1 MTSSRAVDGGLADLD
16 PQLAADLVA
25 NTGDLAV
32 IVDRTGVI
40 RAVKAT
46 DTELRES
53 GIEQWVG
60 QHWAQT
66 VTLETRGKVEALLR
80 DAGSKSSGR
89 RRQVNHLLVSGN
101 DLPVSYTV
109 MRVGRDGA
117 FVAAGRDM
125 RTVSALQQRLVE
137 AQQAM
142 ERDYWRLRHV
152 ETRYRLLFQLAAE
165 AILVVDS
172 ATMKVMDANAAAGK
186 LFGEAPEKLTG
197 RAFPF
202 GITSDD
208 LRIVSDVV
216 ANARSVGKSGE
227 SLVHLSRGGETCNL
241 SASTF
246 RQDSSTLLLVRF
258 TTVEPDRQ
266 LGDSGERSRIA
277 ALLEQSPDAFAITE
291 ISGTVSYANR
301 AFLDLVQVTSDEQ
314 VRGQD
319 IGTWIGRPGA
329 DFEVFL
335 TMLRRNGAVRLALT
349 SARGV
354 HGLSTEVEVS
364 AAWLPDSDH
373 PAIGFMLRDVGRR
386 LAAGPQG
393 ARDLTRA
400 VEQLTSL
407 VGRVSLR
414 ELVRDTD
421 GPGRAAF
428 HRGRPRTD
436 RRQPDLSGRGPRRKP
451 AESVRQASAPPA
463 PRTAPI
469 ETTLPGPRVTAVGVR
484 HLANDRFSPH
494 CQEMLTLESVSP
506 RLHSAPRRFPAAG
519 AVLELLKPVT
529 WFPPMWAF
537 SCGVVSSGVPM
548 QGRWWQLRAR
558 RRASPGPLVCAL
570 QPGRE

>member
-1 MTSSRAVDGGLADLD
+1 VTAPRAADGGLADLD

-32 IVDRTGVI
+32 VVDRTGVV
-40 RAVKAT
+40 RAVVAT
-46 DTELRES
+46 DSELRDA

-66 VTLETRGKVEALLR
+66 VTAETRGKVEALLR
-80 DAGSKSSGR
+80 DASSKSSGR
-89 RRQVNHLLVSGN
+89 RRQVNHMLPSGN

-109 MRVGRDGA
+109 MRVGRDGS

-165 AILVVDS
+165 TILVVDS

-197 RAFPF
+197 RSFPF
-202 GITSDD
+202 GIAADD
-208 LRIVSDVV
+208 FRAVGDAL
-216 ANARSVGKSGE
+216 ANARAVGKS
-227 SLVHLSRGGETCNL
+227 SDVRVHLARGGDPYSL

-246 RQDSSTLLLVRF
+246 RQDSSTLLLIRF
-258 TTVEPDRQ
+258 TALDGDRQ
-266 LGDSGERSRIA
+266 VGDGGERSRIA
-277 ALLEQSPDAFAITE
+277 ALLEQSPDSFVITDVA
-291 ISGTVSYANR
+291 GTVTYANR
-301 AFLDLVQVTSDEQ
+301 AFLDLVQLTSDEQ
-314 VRGQD
+314 VRGDD

-329 DFEVFL
+329 DFDVFV
-335 TMLRRNGAVRLALT
+335 TMLKRNGAVRLALT

-373 PAIGFMLRDVGRR
+373 PSIGFMLRDVGRR
-386 LAAGPQG
+386 LAVGPQG

-414 ELVRDTD
+414 ELVRDTTD
-421 GPGRAAF
+421 LVERHFIEAALELTDDNRTSAAEVLGVSRQSLYVKLRR
-428 HRGRPRTD
+428 HRLLD
-436 RRQPDLSGRGPRRKP
+436 SPDNALSGS
-451 AESVRQASAPPA
+451 E
-463 PRTAPI
+463 
-469 ETTLPGPRVTAVGVR
+469 
-484 HLANDRFSPH
+484 
-494 CQEMLTLESVSP
+494 
-506 RLHSAPRRFPAAG
+506 
-519 AVLELLKPVT
+519 
-529 WFPPMWAF
+529 
-537 SCGVVSSGVPM
+537 
-548 QGRWWQLRAR
+548 
-558 RRASPGPLVCAL
+558 
-570 QPGRE
+570 

>member
-1 MTSSRAVDGGLADLD
+1 MSSSRAVDGGLADLD

-32 IVDRTGVI
+32 IVDRTGVV
-40 RAVKAT
+40 RAVVAT
-46 DTELRES
+46 DPELREA

-66 VTLETRGKVEALLR
+66 VTVETRGKVEALLR

-89 RRQVNHLLVSGN
+89 RRQVNHLLPGGN

-165 AILVVDS
+165 TILVVDS

-186 LFGEAPEKLTG
+186 LFGEPPEKLTG
-197 RAFPF
+197 RTFPF
-202 GITSDD
+202 GIAPDD
-208 LRIVSDVV
+208 LRVVGDAV
-216 ANARSVGKSGE
+216 ANARAVGKSGDVR
-227 SLVHLSRGGETCNL
+227 VHLARGGESYSI

-258 TTVEPDRQ
+258 APVDADRQ
-266 LGDSGERSRIA
+266 VGDGGERTRIA
-277 ALLEQSPDAFAITE
+277 ALLEQSPDAFVITD
-291 ISGTVSYANR
+291 ISGTVTYANR
-301 AFLDLVQVTSDEQ
+301 AFLDLVQLASDEQ
-314 VRGQD
+314 VRGEE
-319 IGTWIGRPGA
+319 IGNWIGRPGA
-329 DFEVFL
+329 DFDVFV
-335 TMLRRNGAVRLALT
+335 TMLKRNGAVRLALT

-354 HGLSTEVEVS
+354 HGLATEVEVS

-386 LAAGPQG
+386 LAASPQG

-414 ELVRDTD
+414 ELVRDTTD
-421 GPGRAAF
+421 LVERHFIEAA
-428 HRGRPRTD
+428 
-436 RRQPDLSGRGPRRKP
+436 
-451 AESVRQASAPPA
+451 
-463 PRTAPI
+463 
-469 ETTLPGPRVTAVGVR
+469 
-484 HLANDRFSPH
+484 
-494 CQEMLTLESVSP
+494 
-506 RLHSAPRRFPAAG
+506 
-519 AVLELLKPVT
+519 LELTDDNRTSAAEVL
-529 WFPPMWAF
+529 
-537 SCGVVSSGVPM
+537 GVSRQSLYVK
-548 QGRWWQLRAR
+548 LRR
-558 RRASPGPLVCAL
+558 HRLLDSPDKAL
-570 QPGRE
+570 APDE

>member
-1 MTSSRAVDGGLADLD
+1 MNPSRTVDGGLADLD
-16 PQLAADLVA
+16 PQLAAALVA

-32 IVDRTGVI
+32 IVDRTGVV
-40 RAVKAT
+40 RAVVAN
-46 DTELRES
+46 DPEMRDS
-53 GIEQWVG
+53 GIDLWVG

-66 VTLETRGKVEALLR
+66 VTIETRGKVEALLR

-89 RRQVNHLLVSGN
+89 RRQVNHVLAGGN

-165 AILVVDS
+165 TILVVDS

-186 LFGEAPEKLTG
+186 LFGEPPERLTG

-202 GITSDD
+202 GIAPDD
-208 LRIVSDVV
+208 LRTVNDAIS
-216 ANARSVGKSGE
+216 NARAVGKSGDVR
-227 SLVHLSRGGETCNL
+227 VHLARGGEPYSI

-246 RQDSSTLLLVRF
+246 RQDSSTLLLIRF
-258 TTVEPDRQ
+258 SAADGDRQ
-266 LGDSGERSRIA
+266 VGDGGERTRIA
-277 ALLEQSPDAFAITE
+277 ALLEQSPDAFVITDT
-291 ISGTVSYANR
+291 SGMVTYANR
-301 AFLDLVQVTSDEQ
+301 AFLDLVQLAAGEQ

-319 IGTWIGRPGA
+319 ISSWIGRPGA
-329 DFEVFL
+329 DFDVFM
-335 TMLRRNGAVRLALT
+335 TMLKRNGAVRLALT
-349 SARGV
+349 AARGV
-354 HGLSTEVEVS
+354 HGLATEVEVS
-364 AAWLPDSDH
+364 AAWLPESEH

-414 ELVRDTD
+414 ELVRDTTD
-421 GPGRAAF
+421 LVERHFIEAA
-428 HRGRPRTD
+428 
-436 RRQPDLSGRGPRRKP
+436 
-451 AESVRQASAPPA
+451 
-463 PRTAPI
+463 
-469 ETTLPGPRVTAVGVR
+469 
-484 HLANDRFSPH
+484 
-494 CQEMLTLESVSP
+494 
-506 RLHSAPRRFPAAG
+506 
-519 AVLELLKPVT
+519 LELTDDNRTSAAEVL
-529 WFPPMWAF
+529 
-537 SCGVVSSGVPM
+537 GVSRQSLYVK
-548 QGRWWQLRAR
+548 LRR
-558 RRASPGPLVCAL
+558 HRLLDSPDNAL
-570 QPGRE
+570 SPSE

>member
-1 MTSSRAVDGGLADLD
+1 MTPTRAIDGGLSDLD

-32 IVDRTGVI
+32 VVDRTGVV
-40 RAVKAT
+40 RAVVAM
-46 DTELRES
+46 DTELREA

-66 VTLETRGKVEALLR
+66 VTNETRGKVEALLR
-80 DAGSKSSGR
+80 DAGSKAAGR
-89 RRQVNHLLVSGN
+89 RRQVNHVLAGGY

-165 AILVVDS
+165 TILVVDS
-172 ATMKVMDANAAAGK
+172 ATMKVMDANASAGK
-186 LFGEAPEKLTG
+186 LFSEPPEKLVG
-197 RAFPF
+197 RLFPF
-202 GITSDD
+202 GIAPDEI
-208 LRIVSDVV
+208 RAVSDAV
-216 ANARSVGKSGE
+216 ANARAVGKSGDVRVKIAR
-227 SLVHLSRGGETCNL
+227 SGEYYSI

-258 TTVEPDRQ
+258 TALDTERN
-266 LGDSGERSRIA
+266 GGERGERGRIA
-277 ALLEQSPDAFAITE
+277 ALLEQSPDAFVITD
-291 ISGTVSYANR
+291 ISGVVSYANR
-301 AFLDLVQVTSDEQ
+301 AFLDLVQVASDEQ
-314 VRGQD
+314 VRGED
-319 IGTWIGRPGA
+319 IGSWIGRPGA
-329 DFEVFL
+329 DFEVFT

-354 HGLSTEVEVS
+354 HGLATEVEVS
-364 AAWLPDSDH
+364 AAWLPDSEN
-373 PAIGFMLRDVGRR
+373 PAIGFMLRDIGRR

-414 ELVRDTD
+414 ELVRDTTD
-421 GPGRAAF
+421 LVERHFIEAA
-428 HRGRPRTD
+428 
-436 RRQPDLSGRGPRRKP
+436 
-451 AESVRQASAPPA
+451 
-463 PRTAPI
+463 
-469 ETTLPGPRVTAVGVR
+469 
-484 HLANDRFSPH
+484 
-494 CQEMLTLESVSP
+494 
-506 RLHSAPRRFPAAG
+506 
-519 AVLELLKPVT
+519 LELTDDNRTSAAEVL
-529 WFPPMWAF
+529 
-537 SCGVVSSGVPM
+537 GVSRQSLYVKLRRHRLIDSGD
-548 QGRWWQLRAR
+548 
-558 RRASPGPLVCAL
+558 SPISTT
-570 QPGRE
+570 E

>member
-1 MTSSRAVDGGLADLD
+1 MSSSRAVDSGLADLD

-32 IVDRTGVI
+32 VVDRTGVV
-40 RAVKAT
+40 RAVVAT
-46 DTELRES
+46 DSELREA
-53 GIEQWVG
+53 GIDQWIG

-89 RRQVNHLLVSGN
+89 RRQVNHLLPGGN

-165 AILVVDS
+165 TILVVDS
-172 ATMKVMDANAAAGK
+172 ATMKIVDANAAAGK
-186 LFGEAPEKLTG
+186 LFGEPPEKLTG

-202 GITSDD
+202 GIAPDD
-208 LRIVSDVV
+208 LQAVGDAVG
-216 ANARSVGKSGE
+216 NARAVGKSGDIRVRLAR
-227 SLVHLSRGGETCNL
+227 SGDTFSI

-246 RQDSSTLLLVRF
+246 RQDSSTLLLIRF
-258 TTVEPDRQ
+258 TAIDGDRAIGAI
-266 LGDSGERSRIA
+266 GDSGERSRIA
-277 ALLEQSPDAFAITE
+277 ALLEQSPDSFVITDT
-291 ISGTVSYANR
+291 SGMVTYANR
-301 AFLDLVQVTSDEQ
+301 AFLDLVQLTSDEQ
-314 VRGQD
+314 VRGVD
-319 IGTWIGRPGA
+319 IGAWIGRPGA
-329 DFEVFL
+329 DFDVFR
-335 TMLRRNGAVRLALT
+335 TMLKRNGAVRLALT

-414 ELVRDTD
+414 ELVRDTSD
-421 GPGRAAF
+421 LVERHFIEAALELTDDNRTSAAEVLGVSRQSLYVKLRR
-428 HRGRPRTD
+428 HRLLD
-436 RRQPDLSGRGPRRKP
+436 SPDNALSGS
-451 AESVRQASAPPA
+451 E
-463 PRTAPI
+463 
-469 ETTLPGPRVTAVGVR
+469 
-484 HLANDRFSPH
+484 
-494 CQEMLTLESVSP
+494 
-506 RLHSAPRRFPAAG
+506 
-519 AVLELLKPVT
+519 
-529 WFPPMWAF
+529 
-537 SCGVVSSGVPM
+537 
-548 QGRWWQLRAR
+548 
-558 RRASPGPLVCAL
+558 
-570 QPGRE
+570 

>member
-1 MTSSRAVDGGLADLD
+1 MNPSRTVDGGLADLD

-32 IVDRTGVI
+32 IVDRTGVV
-40 RAVKAT
+40 RAVVAN
-46 DTELRES
+46 DPEMRDS
-53 GIEQWVG
+53 GIDLWVG

-66 VTLETRGKVEALLR
+66 VTIETRGKVEALLR

-89 RRQVNHLLVSGN
+89 RRQVNHVLADGN

-165 AILVVDS
+165 TILVVDS

-186 LFGEAPEKLTG
+186 LFGEPPERLTG

-202 GITSDD
+202 GIASDD
-208 LRIVSDVV
+208 VRTIDDVI
-216 ANARSVGKSGE
+216 ANARAVGKSGDVR
-227 SLVHLSRGGETCNL
+227 VHLARGGEPYSI

-246 RQDSSTLLLVRF
+246 RQDSSTLLLIRF
-258 TTVEPDRQ
+258 SLADGDRQ
-266 LGDSGERSRIA
+266 VGDGGERTRIA
-277 ALLEQSPDAFAITE
+277 ALLEQSPDAFVITDT
-291 ISGTVSYANR
+291 SGMVTYANR
-301 AFLDLVQVTSDEQ
+301 AFLDLVQLAAGEQ

-319 IGTWIGRPGA
+319 ISSWIGRPGA
-329 DFEVFL
+329 DFDVFL
-335 TMLRRNGAVRLALT
+335 TMLKRNGAVRLALT
-349 SARGV
+349 AARGV
-354 HGLSTEVEVS
+354 HGLATEVEVS
-364 AAWLPDSDH
+364 AAWLPESEH

-414 ELVRDTD
+414 ELVRDTTD
-421 GPGRAAF
+421 LVERHFIEAA
-428 HRGRPRTD
+428 
-436 RRQPDLSGRGPRRKP
+436 
-451 AESVRQASAPPA
+451 
-463 PRTAPI
+463 
-469 ETTLPGPRVTAVGVR
+469 
-484 HLANDRFSPH
+484 
-494 CQEMLTLESVSP
+494 
-506 RLHSAPRRFPAAG
+506 
-519 AVLELLKPVT
+519 LELTDDNRTSAAEVL
-529 WFPPMWAF
+529 
-537 SCGVVSSGVPM
+537 GVSRQSLYVK
-548 QGRWWQLRAR
+548 LRR
-558 RRASPGPLVCAL
+558 HRLLDSPDNAL
-570 QPGRE
+570 SPSE

>member
-1 MTSSRAVDGGLADLD
+1 MNSPRAVDGGLADLD

-32 IVDRTGVI
+32 VVDRTGVV
-40 RAVKAT
+40 RAVVAT
-46 DTELRES
+46 DSELRDA
-53 GIEQWVG
+53 GIDQWVG

-66 VTLETRGKVEALLR
+66 VTMETRGKVEALLR

-89 RRQVNHLLVSGN
+89 RRQVNHLLSGGN

-165 AILVVDS
+165 TILVVDS

-186 LFGEAPEKLTG
+186 LFGEAAEKLTG

-202 GITSDD
+202 GIAPED
-208 LRIVSDVV
+208 LRAVNDAV
-216 ANARSVGKSGE
+216 ANARAVGKSGE
-227 SLVHLSRGGETCNL
+227 VRVHLTRTGEVYSV

-246 RQDSSTLLLVRF
+246 RQDSSTLLLIRF
-258 TTVEPDRQ
+258 ASVDADRQ
-266 LGDSGERSRIA
+266 LSDGGERSRIA
-277 ALLEQSPDAFAITE
+277 ALLEQSPDAFVITD
-291 ISGTVSYANR
+291 ISGTVTYANR
-301 AFLDLVQVTSDEQ
+301 AFLDLVQLAADEQ

-319 IGTWIGRPGA
+319 VGAWIGRPGA
-329 DFEVFL
+329 DFDVFL
-335 TMLRRNGAVRLALT
+335 TMLKRNGAVRLALT

-364 AAWLPDSDH
+364 AAWLPDSEH

-400 VEQLTSL
+400 FEQLTSL

-414 ELVRDTD
+414 ELVRDTTD
-421 GPGRAAF
+421 LVERHFIEAA
-428 HRGRPRTD
+428 
-436 RRQPDLSGRGPRRKP
+436 
-451 AESVRQASAPPA
+451 
-463 PRTAPI
+463 
-469 ETTLPGPRVTAVGVR
+469 
-484 HLANDRFSPH
+484 
-494 CQEMLTLESVSP
+494 
-506 RLHSAPRRFPAAG
+506 
-519 AVLELLKPVT
+519 LELTDDNRTSAAEVL
-529 WFPPMWAF
+529 
-537 SCGVVSSGVPM
+537 GVSRQSLYVK
-548 QGRWWQLRAR
+548 LRR
-558 RRASPGPLVCAL
+558 HRLLDSPDNAL
-570 QPGRE
+570 STTE

>member
-1 MTSSRAVDGGLADLD
+1 MNPSHAVDGGLADLD

-25 NTGDLAV
+25 HTGDLAV
-32 IVDRTGVI
+32 IVDRTGVV
-40 RAVKAT
+40 RAVVAT
-46 DTELRES
+46 DTELREA
-53 GIEQWVG
+53 GIEHWIG

-66 VTLETRGKVEALLR
+66 VTGDTRGKVEALLR

-89 RRQVNHLLVSGN
+89 RRQVNHLLPGGN

-152 ETRYRLLFQLAAE
+152 ETRYRLLFQLAADT
-165 AILVVDS
+165 ILVVDS
-172 ATMKVMDANAAAGK
+172 STMKVMDVNAAAGK

-202 GITSDD
+202 GIASED
-208 LRIVSDVV
+208 LRAVGDVIS
-216 ANARSVGKSGE
+216 NARAVGKSAE
-227 SLVHLSRGGETCNL
+227 VRVRLARGGEAYGV

-246 RQDSSTLLLVRF
+246 RQDSSTLLLIRF
-258 TTVEPDRQ
+258 SPLDADRQ
-266 LGDSGERSRIA
+266 VGDGGERSRIA
-277 ALLEQSPDAFAITE
+277 ALLEQSPDSFVITD
-291 ISGTVSYANR
+291 IAGLVTYANR
-301 AFLDLVQVTSDEQ
+301 AFLDLVQLASDEQ
-314 VRGQD
+314 VRGEE
-319 IGTWIGRPGA
+319 IGIWIGRPGA
-329 DFEVFL
+329 DFEVFV
-335 TMLRRNGAVRLALT
+335 TMLKRNGAVRLALT

-414 ELVRDTD
+414 ELVRDTTD
-421 GPGRAAF
+421 LVERHFIEAALELTDDNRTSAAEVLGVSRQSLYVKLRR
-428 HRGRPRTD
+428 HRVLD
-436 RRQPDLSGRGPRRKP
+436 SPDNS
-451 AESVRQASAPPA
+451 
-463 PRTAPI
+463 
-469 ETTLPGPRVTAVGVR
+469 LPG
-484 HLANDRFSPH
+484 
-494 CQEMLTLESVSP
+494 
-506 RLHSAPRRFPAAG
+506 G
-519 AVLELLKPVT
+519 A
-529 WFPPMWAF
+529 
-537 SCGVVSSGVPM
+537 
-548 QGRWWQLRAR
+548 
-558 RRASPGPLVCAL
+558 
-570 QPGRE
+570 